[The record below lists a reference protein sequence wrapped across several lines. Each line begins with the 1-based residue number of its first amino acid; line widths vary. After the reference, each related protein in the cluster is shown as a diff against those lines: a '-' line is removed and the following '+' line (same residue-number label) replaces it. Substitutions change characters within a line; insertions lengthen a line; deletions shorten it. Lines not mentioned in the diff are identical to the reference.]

1 MKPDLTLSEQKERET
16 IASRVYAATAAWVA
30 AAEAY
35 RVAYD
40 AEREA
45 WRVYMGDRDLYVDG
59 YTESLAAT
67 EASRLT
73 HMLVQSVVGQAVA
86 RRNEAWA
93 EREQAMKAEKDF
105 RARMDA
111 RPDLTCEGCGAP
123 ATVLWDGEG
132 FCGDCN
138 AMLETE
144 ARMREDEQQADYAR
158 TRGV

>member
-16 IASRVYAATAAWVA
+16 IASRVYAATVVWAA
-30 AAEAY
+30 AAEERDKALEAADAAMMERAGALHELNEGSCTLDAY
-35 RVAYD
+35 EAAVLASKLADRVAHD
-40 AEREA
+40 A
-45 WRVYMGDRDLYVDG
+45 RV
-59 YTESLAAT
+59 AAT
-67 EASRLT
+67 A
-73 HMLVQSVVGQAVA
+73 
-86 RRNEAWA
+86 AWL

-111 RPDLTCEGCGAP
+111 RPEVMCEGCGAP

>member
-16 IASRVYAATAAWVA
+16 IASRVYAATVSWQA
-30 AAEAY
+30 AASAMESASI
-35 RVAYD
+35 
-40 AEREA
+40 AEKQAFRAMKIGRGDPMALDLA
-45 WRVYMGDRDLYVDG
+45 WK
-59 YTESLAAT
+59 LADYAM
-67 EASRLT
+67 E
-73 HMLVQSVVGQAVA
+73 QAVA
-86 RRNEAWA
+86 RRNEAWR
-93 EREQAMKAEKDF
+93 EREQAMEAEKDF

-144 ARMREDEQQADYAR
+144 ARMREDEQQRDYAR